1 MAASPSGRATQRR
14 RINRKMILT
23 YILQIQ
29 TPSATVTKQKGI
41 QEPTPMVSVK
51 KSKNKEPSELYTNAQ
66 HIVCIKMVEWWREG
80 RK

>member
-29 TPSATVTKQKGI
+29 TPSATVTKQKDII
-41 QEPTPMVSVK
+41 QETTP
-51 KSKNKEPSELYTNAQ
+51 L
-66 HIVCIKMVEWWREG
+66 VEEGGAEGKREEIE
-80 RK
+80 K